1 MSPLGQHNEYPP
13 YVELNSA
20 SLLNPSQEI
29 FRGALT
35 SASNGQT
42 PSRKEGVFVRRSP
55 EELRPHPVLD
65 EIGWTDVDE
74 LNDTARRKLQGIQ
87 QPILITSAGTIL
99 SGLGSWRLAVLE
111 GRQEITCIQY
121 DIDENE
127 SLQYILA
134 IHKARKPWTSF
145 NAIRIALR
153 LEPYFQQKA
162 VENMSAG
169 GRNKGSTNLSKADRV
184 DVRLE
189 IATAAG
195 SGVGNVDKV
204 KAILRTAHP
213 NIIQALQNGSLR
225 IDRAWRW
232 CRLPKSEQREV
243 FAQYDEDQTRRK
255 ILRGFDTDGP
265 KTRFESAS
273 ALELLRSHLATHP
286 GQIEFRSGRGPK
298 TVVLIGQDLMK
309 ELMKTEFSHEK

>member
-1 MSPLGQHNEYPP
+1 MSPLGQYKEHPP
-13 YVELNSA
+13 YVERNSA
-20 SLLNPSQEI
+20 SLLNPKQEI
-29 FRGALT
+29 YRVALT
-35 SASNGQT
+35 FPCSGQT
-42 PSRKEGVFVRRSP
+42 PSRKEGVFVRGSP
-55 EELRPHPVLD
+55 DQLRPHPVLD

-87 QPILITSAGTIL
+87 QPILITSAGAIL

-134 IHKARKPWTSF
+134 IHKARKPWNSF

-162 VENMSAG
+162 VENMRAG
-169 GRNKGSTNLSKADRV
+169 GRNKGSTNLSKADRI

-213 NIIQALQNGSLR
+213 NIMEALQNGLLR

-255 ILRGFDTDGP
+255 ILCGFGTAGP
-265 KTRFESAS
+265 KTRFDPARAFEV
-273 ALELLRSHLATHP
+273 LRSHVATHP
-286 GQIEFRSGRGPK
+286 GQIEFRAGRSLK
-298 TVVLIGQDLMK
+298 TVILLGQDLMK
-309 ELMKTEFSHEK
+309 ELMRAEFSHEK